1 VCLAEKVPVI
11 SFFWREPGALVRR
24 AKYQEDSLLKEKG
37 NAEQQQM
44 QQQKISTL

>member
-1 VCLAEKVPVI
+1 MEGESAFSQSRLQVQQ
-11 SFFWREPGALVRR
+11 
-24 AKYQEDSLLKEKG
+24 YSLLREKG

>member
-1 VCLAEKVPVI
+1 MEGESAFSQSGLQV
-11 SFFWREPGALVRR
+11 
-24 AKYQEDSLLKEKG
+24 QQDSLLREKG